1 MAEKMRSALRAKEEA
16 EIEKEYGG
24 SDGISYSTLI
34 NLKSEAKNPLSRR
47 YGTSYGTQ
55 LSPGALQA
63 REAAASEKKYKP
75 EHREELDAAKAK
87 RAGREAAAE
96 ERREARGMK
105 KGGKI
110 KKYAEGG
117 VATAKPEP
125 KKDTMPE
132 WAKNERANRKQDELN
147 KREAEGAAKEVKRN
161 MSTFGLKSGG
171 SVSSASSRA
180 DGIAQ
185 RGKTRGKIC

>member
-1 MAEKMRSALRAKEEA
+1 VAEKLRAYLRAKDEA

-24 SDGISYSTLI
+24 EDGISYNTLM

-55 LSPGALQA
+55 LSSGAIQA
-63 REAAASEKKYKP
+63 REAAASDKKYKP
-75 EHREELDAAKAK
+75 EHREALDSTKAK

-105 KGGKI
+105 KGGK
-110 KKYAEGG
+110 
-117 VATAKPEP
+117 
-125 KKDTMPE
+125 
-132 WAKNERANRKQDELN
+132 
-147 KREAEGAAKEVKRN
+147 VK
-161 MSTFGLKSGG
+161 
-171 SVSSASSRA
+171 SASSRA

-185 RGKTRGKIC
+185 RGKTRGMMR